1 VEFVGQPQSIPP
13 SSKKPFMNSRDAMTE
28 GGTLTVRT
36 GNVST
41 NQNDLP
47 AELPA
52 GDFVTVAV
60 EDSGAGMSAEPIAG
74 VTDGTVRLQSRPGRS
89 KGVTLYLP
97 RAPAVAVVAP
107 PIASQLVSRGG
118 ARILVV
124 DDDAGVREVTASSL
138 REAGHFIS
146 EVSSGAEAL
155 SLLARGEPCDL
166 MVIDIGM
173 PGIAGPETVRLARAS
188 RPDLKVLYMTGFVD
202 AKLPSSVGQDT
213 DAVIQNLSAI
223 AIWWRACTRRL
234 KET

>member
-1 VEFVGQPQSIPP
+1 
-13 SSKKPFMNSRDAMTE
+13 
-28 GGTLTVRT
+28 
-36 GNVST
+36 
-41 NQNDLP
+41 
-47 AELPA
+47 
-52 GDFVTVAV
+52 
-60 EDSGAGMSAEPIAG
+60 
-74 VTDGTVRLQSRPGRS
+74 
-89 KGVTLYLP
+89 
-97 RAPAVAVVAP
+97 VVAP
-107 PIASQLVSRGG
+107 PISSQSVPRGG

-202 AKLPSSVGQDT
+202 ARVPSSVGQDA
-213 DAVIQNLSAI
+213 DAIIQKPFRYSDLVARVH
-223 AIWWRACTRRL
+223 RALEGT
-234 KET
+234 